1 MLARRAALLAA
12 FLSCVPAAE
21 AVVVG
26 GGGSSRS
33 DCLVVFDA
41 AVNFPPDKPKRY
53 RCRDGDPCDADA
65 TVNGVCAF
73 DLMVCANSTY
83 NPVACTLNG
92 VASVIVDHAVD
103 NGDKKFDP
111 QFQALQSRINS
122 GIVGPNDPPDTDPDD
137 CALSTQFLIP
147 VVGPLPGNVCRRGK
161 KQVKLTALSVPV
173 LGVQK
178 KDRDKMTLECEPALA
193 GCDAMAIFAGTY
205 DRIQRQIFDKSCAVS
220 GCHDSQTHQHDLV
233 LEGSASYDEL
243 VGATPYNPTATG
255 LGWLYVDPFS
265 TSTSFLYHK
274 LTGDLPDPG
283 LLSRMPF
290 AQPAL
295 DAYLIDIVRLWIEAG
310 APETGW
316 VPGTF

>member
-1 MLARRAALLAA
+1 MLARRVALLVA
-12 FLSCVPAAE
+12 LVSCVPAAQ

-41 AVNFPPDKPKRY
+41 AVNYPPDKPKRY

-73 DLMVCANSTY
+73 DLTVCGNSTY
-83 NPVACTLNG
+83 NPLVCTLNG
-92 VASVIVDHAVD
+92 VATVTVDHAVD

-122 GIVGPNDPPDTDPDD
+122 RIVNPGDPPNTDPDV
-137 CALSTQFLIP
+137 CTLSTQFLIP
-147 VVGPLPGNVCRRGK
+147 VVGPLPGNVCKRGK
-161 KQVKLTALSVPV
+161 KQVKLTAYSVPV
-173 LGVQK
+173 LGVPK

-205 DRIQRQIFDKSCAVS
+205 DRIQRQMFDKSCAVS

-233 LEGSASYDEL
+233 LEGSASYTEL
-243 VGATPYNPTATG
+243 VSATPYTPAAAD
-255 LGWLYVDPFS
+255 LGWLYVDPGS
-265 TSTSFLYHK
+265 TATSYLYHK
-274 LTGDLPDPG
+274 LTGDLPGGG
-283 LLSRMPF
+283 LGARMPF
-290 AQPAL
+290 AQAAL
-295 DAYLIDIVRLWIEAG
+295 DAYLVDIVRLWIEAG
-310 APETGW
+310 APATGW